1 MASAEF
7 TLDNEDDGHV
17 GMSSQCKSFL
27 KRKSGKDKPDANG
40 VMPAQIGEWI
50 LLTKDFSKSVKELR
64 AQWIMTPSNPGS
76 KGNNE
81 DKLSEAI
88 EEALFAMKCLLN
100 GKQYTPGVENKEDP
114 DVFNDMETFEY
125 TCKGKKDRCKKG
137 KGVPSF
143 LLINCGDAIIGV
155 ATMDMNM
162 VAPQQRMEWSQV
174 KESCKKCFNELK
186 EKSFITFDGLQ
197 NINGDLVKKMADD
210 QKITV

>member
-1 MASAEF
+1 M
-7 TLDNEDDGHV
+7 G
-17 GMSSQCKSFL
+17 KKFL
-27 KRKSGKDKPDANG
+27 EIFFQKTHFVK
-40 VMPAQIGEWI
+40 I

-125 TCKGKKDRCKKG
+125 TCKGKKDRCKKA
-137 KGVPSF
+137 KVFHLSY
-143 LLINCGDAIIGV
+143 
-155 ATMDMNM
+155 
-162 VAPQQRMEWSQV
+162 
-174 KESCKKCFNELK
+174 
-186 EKSFITFDGLQ
+186 
-197 NINGDLVKKMADD
+197 
-210 QKITV
+210 